1 VLLLG
6 LSSGHKLGLALAGA
20 IFAGFSLIVSMLIP
34 RWRPQFPGRGL
45 PVFLVVVFL
54 LFLGMLA
61 SVEIFGKESSE
72 AAGEHETT
80 STAQTATAQTTTT
93 TASTSTAT
101 TTTTAAPSV
110 QKIDVTESEWKIV
123 LPKTKLSA
131 GKYEFD
137 VKNDGKFAHD
147 LTIKGAGVSAAT
159 PTFNAGQTAKLTVDL
174 KPGSYDFYC
183 SIPGHKQAG
192 MDQKVTVS

>member
-1 VLLLG
+1 MLLLG
-6 LSSGHKLGLALAGA
+6 LSSGLKLGLALAGA

-45 PVFLVVVFL
+45 PVFLVLIFL

-61 SVEIFGKESSE
+61 SVEIFGKESKSE
-72 AAGEHETT
+72 AAGEHKTT
-80 STAQTATAQTTTT
+80 STAPTTTAQSTT
-93 TASTSTAT
+93 TASTSTAA

-110 QKIDVTESEWKIV
+110 QKVDVTEKEWSIS

-137 VKNDGKFAHD
+137 VSNKGKFPHD
-147 LTIKGAGVSAAT
+147 LTIKGPGVSAAT
-159 PTFNAGQTAKLTVDL
+159 PTFNAGQTAKLTVNL